1 MRAGALGHP
10 GNVRQHPAGRLP
22 TSRQLAAL
30 GTVLC
35 LYRTQHGSELAGWHQ
50 AVRAEACAGLDS
62 DGLNE
67 GLLFFDAADR
77 CCWRLHLLP
86 DSDFVAWDRLVDAL
100 PARSENT
107 GESLGERL
115 WRRLAGRLS
124 NGQWRAC
131 ALRLHAVAQDA
142 APRVHAMPGLAA
154 SLATVSP
161 LGVATARRIALAEGA
176 EADATIDDCCCAAS
190 VFPTEPRG
198 DGKGAGDGDVIP
210 RVRFKQRE
218 QS

>member
-1 MRAGALGHP
+1 MTRVLGHP
-10 GNVRQHPAGRLP
+10 GSVRLHQAGRLP

-50 AVRAEACAGLDS
+50 AVRAEVCAGLDS

-67 GLLFFDAADR
+67 SVVFFDAAGR
-77 CCWRLHLLP
+77 CCWRLCLLP
-86 DSDFVAWDRLVDAL
+86 DSDFVAWDRLIDAL
-100 PARSENT
+100 PARPEHA
-107 GESLGERL
+107 GEGLGERL

-142 APRVHAMPGLAA
+142 APQAQATPWLAA

-176 EADATIDDCCCAAS
+176 ETDPSIDDCCCAAS
-190 VFPTEPRG
+190 AFPAGPRV
-198 DGKGAGDGDVIP
+198 DEKGAGDGDVIP
-210 RVRFKQRE
+210 LVRSKQRE
-218 QS
+218 AS